1 MPIARVFPQTLMKQR
16 IHPQSKRP
24 KILLVED
31 EHFLAWSMAHA
42 LEKEGLDPFIAVSGE
57 DALTALMT
65 KLFDL
70 LITDLE
76 LPEIDGATVAT
87 VAKKGS
93 PGFPVIMISAVEGS
107 APRRIESRHV
117 IDHFV
122 EKPFDM
128 NRIVQLVKECLAG
141 TMHARTP

>member
-1 MPIARVFPQTLMKQR
+1 
-16 IHPQSKRP
+16 
-24 KILLVED
+24 
-31 EHFLAWSMAHA
+31 MAHA
-42 LEKEGLDPFIAVSGE
+42 LEKEGLDPSIAVSGE

-65 KLFDL
+65 KRFDL

-93 PGFPVIMISAVEGS
+93 PALPVIMISAVEGS
-107 APRRIESRHV
+107 AQRRIESRLV

-128 NRIVQLVKECLAG
+128 NQIVQLVKECLAG
-141 TMHARTP
+141 RMHTPTP